1 MTFMV
6 IIGFVCATIAMI
18 DLFKSPD
25 DTLISSVFGVL
36 SAVILLLG
44 FVGILVGP
52 KTIETRPLEV
62 VPSKVVVS
70 GGGLYSRRHYEVYFT
85 NGNIID
91 DAAAIGV
98 FQEGRPIVIE
108 EIQETVRIP
117 FLPDQLNDHEPA
129 TYYQVN
135 GYRFEVYHT
144 TDHSRQ

>member
-6 IIGFVCATIAMI
+6 IVGLVCATIAI
-18 DLFKSPD
+18 VDLFKSPD

-36 SAVILLLG
+36 GAVILLLG

-52 KTIETRPLEV
+52 KTIETRHLEV
-62 VPSKVVVS
+62 VPSKVAVS

-85 NGNIID
+85 NGVVID

-98 FQEGRPIVIE
+98 FQEGTPIVIE
-108 EIQETVRIP
+108 EIQETVHIP
-117 FLPDQLNDHEPA
+117 FLPDQLNDHEPT

-135 GYRFEVYHT
+135 GYRFEVYNT
-144 TDHSRQ
+144 ADHSRQ